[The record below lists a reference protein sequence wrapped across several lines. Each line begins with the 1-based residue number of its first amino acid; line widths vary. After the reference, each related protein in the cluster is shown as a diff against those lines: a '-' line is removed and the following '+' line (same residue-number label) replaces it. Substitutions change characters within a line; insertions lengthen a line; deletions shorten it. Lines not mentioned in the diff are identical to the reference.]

1 MDSFFLVQFF
11 NRQYD
16 SDRRFGQLF
25 TMFTL
30 LAIFV
35 ACLGLFG
42 LASFM
47 TIQRTKE
54 IGIRKALGSSSVEVV
69 FLLSKGFIVLVAI
82 ANMIAWPLA
91 WYAMEYWLQEFP
103 YRININ
109 PMVFIAAGLG
119 VVLIAFL
126 SVGVQTLKAATAN
139 PARALR
145 SE

>member
-1 MDSFFLVQFF
+1 
-11 NRQYD
+11 
-16 SDRRFGQLF
+16 
-25 TMFTL
+25 
-30 LAIFV
+30 
-35 ACLGLFG
+35 
-42 LASFM
+42 M